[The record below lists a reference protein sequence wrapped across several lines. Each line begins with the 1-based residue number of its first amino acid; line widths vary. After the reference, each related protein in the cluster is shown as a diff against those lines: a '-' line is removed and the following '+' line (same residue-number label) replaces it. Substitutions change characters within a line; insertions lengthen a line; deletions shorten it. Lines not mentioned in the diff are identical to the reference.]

1 MYFQSLVGKTVVI
14 TGGAGGI
21 GTPLAHAL
29 AEIGAD
35 MLILDWDQ
43 DRLDRL
49 VADLSGGPSK
59 IVALQSDLA
68 DFATCQ
74 RLVAQAP
81 SDLIGLVHLAG
92 VFEQDSDDGTDDT
105 VWNRAIDH
113 NLKNARDM
121 CLAFADAAPRS
132 TDTPRKIVLTS
143 SLAANRGAFDH
154 YSYTAAKAGLIGLTR
169 AFSRR
174 FAPDMIVNCIAPGI
188 ILTGMPDK
196 VLADRREKVLSEIP
210 LKRFGQPEE
219 VASVIM
225 FLISDAVSYVSGQM
239 INIDG
244 GTING

>member
-1 MYFQSLVGKTVVI
+1 MFFESLAGKTVVI

-21 GTPLAHAL
+21 GTPLARNL
-29 AEIGAD
+29 ARIGAD

-43 DRLDRL
+43 ARLDRL
-49 VADLSGGPSK
+49 VTELSGGKST

-68 DFATCQ
+68 DFSACQ
-74 RLVAQAP
+74 NLIAQAP
-81 SDLIGLVHLAG
+81 SELIGLVHLAG
-92 VFEQDSDDGTDDT
+92 VFEQDEDDAADHT
-105 VWNRAIDH
+105 VWDRAIDH

-121 CLAFADAAPRS
+121 CLAFADAAPKDS
-132 TDTPRKIVLTS
+132 EIARKIVLTS

-169 AFSRR
+169 AFARR